1 MFRVVTTGEGE
12 NQKEQLEL
20 QGVSADSGGRYYTKF
35 KDGNVVKQYIDQE
48 AGWKPVTDP
57 TYADIQS
64 KFSNTLDFT
73 GAKQTKLL
81 VPAKISG
88 REKYAG
94 SPYSVVDGVFLPR
107 SGING
112 FYPEAGPL
120 KGQFVPLDG
129 NYQYYVGGGELLM
142 AEGKIQDDGFLR
154 YSLKNPETGDISTRV
169 AGVDMN
175 GDGVY
180 NAQDYLFSQN
190 GDLYAKAGVYE
201 INPKTNQLVKTSG
214 RAFVETGPRSG
225 ITFQQLPVRD
235 RKKYRDV
242 IVGAN
247 ELIPRLMSLIDKVQ
261 PGLVG
266 AGATIDSIID
276 AVIGPFPE
284 NVKLTSDNIAAFKA
298 EYRLVQRDLKRT
310 FALGDR
316 YPVAE
321 QQINAALAG
330 DPDGFFKNRYGLA
343 AELKELMRYTLNEME
358 FKTALLENRA
368 PNIRL
373 RVPSG
378 RINDPMIF
386 ENKHTMAYLNDRK
399 AAGSN
404 PVGTKILMSRTTA
417 EARNKELPE
426 DQKIPIPKGAD
437 GVILTVEE
445 DKNNPGNYIFEP
457 APLEQ
462 QEQWRAEQQKM
473 QPINT
478 RGALITDLTSNFL
491 KMLTQ
496 KKPLQGEFV

>member
-1 MFRVVTTGEGE
+1 
-12 NQKEQLEL
+12 
-20 QGVSADSGGRYYTKF
+20 
-35 KDGNVVKQYIDQE
+35 
-48 AGWKPVTDP
+48 
-57 TYADIQS
+57 
-64 KFSNTLDFT
+64 
-73 GAKQTKLL
+73 
-81 VPAKISG
+81 
-88 REKYAG
+88 
-94 SPYSVVDGVFLPR
+94 
-107 SGING
+107 
-112 FYPEAGPL
+112 
-120 KGQFVPLDG
+120 
-129 NYQYYVGGGELLM
+129 
-142 AEGKIQDDGFLR
+142 
-154 YSLKNPETGDISTRV
+154 
-169 AGVDMN
+169 
-175 GDGVY
+175 
-180 NAQDYLFSQN
+180 
-190 GDLYAKAGVYE
+190 
-201 INPKTNQLVKTSG
+201 
-214 RAFVETGPRSG
+214 
-225 ITFQQLPVRD
+225 
-235 RKKYRDV
+235 
-242 IVGAN
+242 
-247 ELIPRLMSLIDKVQ
+247 
-261 PGLVG
+261 
-266 AGATIDSIID
+266 
-276 AVIGPFPE
+276 
-284 NVKLTSDNIAAFKA
+284 
-298 EYRLVQRDLKRT
+298 VQRDLKRT

-473 QPINT
+473 QELNQTGERPNYETNQNAGGTYNRPNEQFSQDVDTEEAATGGI
-478 RGALITDLTSNFL
+478 RLILESLIPGYRFIGGGA
-491 KMLTQ
+491 Q
-496 KKPLQGEFV
+496 